1 MKHTLKKQIA
11 SGILLAGLSMG
22 SQAGWVT
29 GTIERTLSEGVNYG
43 GCMILLS
50 TAIGQGCPSAW
61 VSLDCQGG
69 YTGVGERNYSTALMA
84 FSLNKQ
90 VSVNVD
96 PTKKYNTYC
105 VATRLDVLK

>member
-1 MKHTLKKQIA
+1 MKLTLQKKIA
-11 SGILLAGLSMG
+11 TGALLLGLSMS
-22 SQAGWVT
+22 SQADWVT

-50 TAIGQGCPSAW
+50 TAIGQGCPSSWA
-61 VSLDCQGG
+61 SLDCQGG
-69 YTGVGERNYSTALMA
+69 YTGTGERNYSTALMA

-90 VSVNVD
+90 VSVFID
-96 PTKKYNTYC
+96 PSKKYNTYC